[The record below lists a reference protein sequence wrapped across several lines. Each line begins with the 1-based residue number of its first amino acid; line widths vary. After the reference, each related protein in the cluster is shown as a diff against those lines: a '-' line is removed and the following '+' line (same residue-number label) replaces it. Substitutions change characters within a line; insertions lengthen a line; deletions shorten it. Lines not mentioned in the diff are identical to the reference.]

1 MRIKSKLT
9 GIGESIFAVMTA
21 VAKKHN
27 AINLSQGFPDFNCS
41 PVLIDLVNKYS
52 SEGYN
57 QYAPF
62 KGVPELRNEIADK
75 TNILYNHL
83 FDPEDEINIT
93 AGATQALFTAITAL
107 IDSGDEVIIF
117 EPAYDSYSPSIILNK
132 GIPVGIPLSQPE
144 FKIDWDIVR
153 KKINSKTKMVIINS
167 PHNPSGSL
175 IDEEDV
181 KELISIVE
189 KYNLLILSDEVY
201 EHIVFDNK
209 KHISLSGI
217 SELYNNVITV
227 CSFGKTFHTTGWKI
241 GYCISNPSIMAEF
254 RKVHQFNVFTVNTPI
269 QYAYAEYLKDS
280 SHYLGLNGFYQAK
293 RDFFIER
300 IKTSKFKFKP
310 AAGTYFQLLDY
321 SEISNKNDMEFSL
334 ELAEKYGIAVIPLSP
349 FYSEETKSKN
359 IRICF
364 AKTEKVLED
373 AANRLCTVK

>member
-9 GIGESIFAVMTA
+9 STGESIFAVMTA

-62 KGVPELRNEIADK
+62 KGVPELRNEIANK
-75 TNILYNHL
+75 TKTMYNHL
-83 FDPEDEINIT
+83 FDLEDEINVT
-93 AGATQALFTAITAL
+93 AGATQGLFTAITAL

-153 KKINSKTKMVIINS
+153 KKINNKTKMVIINS

-175 IDEEDV
+175 IDEEDI

-189 KYNLLILSDEVY
+189 KHNLLILSDEVY

-209 KHISLSGI
+209 NHISLSGI

-241 GYCISNPSIMAEF
+241 GYCISNPSIMTEF

-300 IKTSKFKFKP
+300 IKTSKFKFTP

-349 FYSEETKSKN
+349 FYSEENKSKN

-373 AANRLCTVK
+373 AAKRLCMIT